1 MGGIGATALP
11 TLAVVGVVGCA
22 GFAAIK
28 IKDKFF

>member
-11 TLAVVGVVGCA
+11 TLAVVGVA

-28 IKDKFF
+28 IKDRYF